1 MQIQFTARRF
11 DASNELRTYAEQK
24 LAKLLRFY
32 DGVTDATIV
41 LSKAGNGVQER
52 TAEIS
57 LRVVK
62 QTLTARDTA
71 STHEEA
77 IDNTIERLRR
87 QLMRYKA
94 KSRSTSRYAYR

>member
-1 MQIQFTARRF
+1 MQIQFTARHF
-11 DASNELRTYAEQK
+11 DASNELRDYTEQK
-24 LAKLLRFY
+24 LEKLLRFY

-41 LSKAGNGVQER
+41 LSKGGNGSSER

-57 LRVVK
+57 LRVFR

-71 STHEEA
+71 TTHEEA
-77 IDNTIERLRR
+77 IDNSIERLRR

-94 KSRSTSRYAYR
+94 KLRSTNRYAYR